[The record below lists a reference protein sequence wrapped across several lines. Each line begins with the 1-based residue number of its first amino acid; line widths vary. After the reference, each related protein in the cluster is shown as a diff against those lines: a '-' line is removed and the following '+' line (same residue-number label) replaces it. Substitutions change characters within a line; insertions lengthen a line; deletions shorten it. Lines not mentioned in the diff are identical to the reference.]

1 MAIFT
6 EDYIENLEPAEEI
19 EGFPEKQSDFYDGFN
34 VGPGGRL
41 GIRVRLYDDVK
52 DWFLEYHFRGTI
64 RHLALGQ
71 YPGISLE
78 QARKLAAAR
87 LSEVD

>member
-1 MAIFT
+1 MFT
-6 EDYIENLEPAEEI
+6 DDYIENLEPVEEI
-19 EGFPEKQSDFYDGFN
+19 EGYPEKESDYFDGFN

-41 GIRVRLYDDVK
+41 GIHVRLYDEVK

-64 RHLALGQ
+64 RRLALGQ
-71 YPGISLE
+71 YPKVSLE

-87 LSEVD
+87 LSEIN

>member
-1 MAIFT
+1 MTIFT
-6 EDYIENLEPAEEI
+6 DDYIEYLEPAEEI

-52 DWFLEYHFRGTI
+52 DWFLEYHFRGTM
-64 RHLALGQ
+64 RRLTLGQ
-71 YPGISLE
+71 YPQISLE